1 MPNQE
6 IDIVIPVHK
15 KDLPILEH
23 CIFQARRK
31 IANVR
36 RIIVVSAEEYT
47 KNAEWFDEA
56 RYPFSYKEIHQLL
69 RGAHVGWNYQQ
80 LLKIYSLLVIP
91 DISENVLVLDSDTV
105 FFRKVRM
112 LDDEGRALF
121 NLSKD
126 KNIERNSF
134 DTRVEEHI
142 KNLFPAISRKNL
154 PQNLQDF
161 SGICHHMV
169 FNRKIIAELF
179 ERVENFHEQ
188 KIGVRQPFYKI
199 ALANC
204 GQEMSLAEYQIYFNF
219 VSIFHRDKIAIRK
232 LNYKNTA
239 DSNIRK
245 YRFRLKYH
253 YCSFHSYLRGSKTK
267 CTVVKSCNFLVKLWK
282 KLFLFE
288 TWEIGIA
295 KCNIAEFLT
304 IPSQEIFWLRSKNK
318 FFADPFGSIGN
329 KGEKQIYFEYYDRFK
344 RKGEIRKIE
353 LDDELKIQRCD
364 KILEKKT
371 HISYPYIFTDGKKK
385 YALVESYKDKTLTLY
400 EVGKNGEFI
409 ALKNI
414 IENQRIADP
423 SIVKHNQKW
432 WLFFT
437 RADRG
442 DEELYIAYSS
452 DLMGSWQMHK
462 KNPVKIDASS
472 ARMGGEIF
480 WHKNSLYRP
489 AQNCSNG
496 YGAALVI
503 NKITELSE
511 ENFSEEKKIDVT
523 PNQFGPY
530 PDGLHTISKLGENL
544 TLVDGKKFFFSPTKP
559 LFSLLRL
566 LCKIFSCGKTNPSL
580 VN

>member
-31 IANVR
+31 ISGVR
-36 RIIVVSAEEYT
+36 RVIVVSKERYT
-47 KNAEWFDEA
+47 NNAEWFDEA
-56 RYPFSYKEIHQLL
+56 LYPFSYKEVHNLL
-69 RGAHVGWNYQQ
+69 GGSHVGWNYQQ
-80 LLKIYSLLVIP
+80 LLKLYSSLVIP
-91 DISENVLVLDSDTV
+91 GISENVLVLDSDTV
-105 FFRKVRM
+105 FFKKVRM
-112 LDDEGRALF
+112 LDDDGRALF

-126 KNIERNSF
+126 KNINRKPF

-142 KNLFPAISRKNL
+142 KNLFPAISRQNL

-179 ERVENFHEQ
+179 EKVENFHEQ
-188 KIGVRQPFYKI
+188 KTGIKQPFYKL
-199 ALANC
+199 ALADC
-204 GQEMSLAEYQIYFNF
+204 GLEMSLAEYQIYFNY
-219 VSIFHRDKIAIRK
+219 VAIFHSEKIAIRK

-245 YRFRLKYH
+245 YRFRFKYH

-267 CTVVKSCNFLVKLWK
+267 CMSVRSLDFLAKLWK
-282 KLFLFE
+282 KLFLLE
-288 TWEIGIA
+288 TWNIGVA

-304 IPSQEIFWLRSKNK
+304 IPSQEIFWLKSKNK
-318 FFADPFGSIGN
+318 FFADPFGSLGN
-329 KGEKQIYFEYYDRFK
+329 KGEKQIYFEYYDRLK
-344 RKGEIRKIE
+344 RKGEIRRIA
-353 LDDELKIQRCD
+353 LDDRLKIQRCD
-364 KILEKKT
+364 QILEKKS
-371 HISYPYIFTDGKKK
+371 HLSYPYIFADGEKK
-385 YALVESYKDKTLTLY
+385 YALVESYKEKILTLY
-400 EVGKNGEFI
+400 ELGKNGEFI

-414 IENQRIADP
+414 IENQQIADP
-423 SIVKHNQKW
+423 SIVKFNQKW

-437 RADRG
+437 LVNRG
-442 DEELYIAYSS
+442 DSELYVAYSS
-452 DLMGSWQMHK
+452 DLNGSWQMHK
-462 KNPVKIDASS
+462 KNPVKIDDSS
-472 ARMGGEIF
+472 SRMGGEIF
-480 WHKNSLYRP
+480 WHKDSLYRP
-489 AQNCSNG
+489 SQNCSGG
-496 YGAALVI
+496 YGGALVI

-511 ENFSEEKKIDVT
+511 ENFSEEKEIDVT
-523 PNQFGPY
+523 PNQFGRY

-544 TLVDGKKFFFSPTKP
+544 TLVDGKKFFFSPIKP

-566 LCKIFSCGKTNPSL
+566 CFKIFSCRKTNQSL